1 MMDPAPTHAPS
12 RPHDAVPADATAR
25 ATPRPGTS
33 PIEPRPAGELPP
45 ALRGERVRFGDL
57 CCYVAGQGPPLVLI
71 HGMNVSPSAAEVRP
85 LFDRYAASRT
95 VFALDLP
102 GCGFSDRI
110 DRHYD
115 PRLMTDALHALAEQV
130 RLRCGEARIDA
141 LAVSTSCE
149 FLARAAMERPERWR
163 CLAFVSP
170 TGLDGQRP
178 RRAPRGRTRAV
189 PGLHALLSAR
199 PWAQALYRTLT
210 RPGMVRHFMRRSFG
224 GRAIDETLWA
234 YGVRNATVAGSRFAP
249 LHFLSGG
256 LFSADIHDVYE
267 SLTQPVWV
275 SHGVRGDFTD
285 YRALRLLGNA
295 GRWRVSTFQAGALP
309 YFEVMT
315 DFARAFDAFLRDG
328 ARGRGAP
335 DRASGELA
343 RDAFRERS
351 AGLGRR

>member
-1 MMDPAPTHAPS
+1 M
-12 RPHDAVPADATAR
+12 
-25 ATPRPGTS
+25 
-33 PIEPRPAGELPP
+33 PP
-45 ALRGERVRFGDL
+45 ALRGERFRFGDL
-57 CCYVAGQGPPLVLI
+57 SCYVAGQGPPLVLI
-71 HGMNVSPSAAEVRP
+71 HSMNASPSAAEVRP
-85 LFDRYAASRT
+85 LFDRHAGSRT

-102 GCGFSDRI
+102 GCGFSDRT
-110 DRHYD
+110 DRRYD

-141 LAVSTSCE
+141 LAVSAGCE

-170 TGLDGQRP
+170 TGLNGSRP
-178 RRAPRGRTRAV
+178 HRAPRGRTRAV
-189 PGLHALLSAR
+189 PRLHAVLSAR

-210 RPGMVRHFMRRSFG
+210 RPKVIRYFLRRTFG
-224 GRAIDETLWA
+224 RQDIDETLCA
-234 YGVRNATVAGSRFAP
+234 YAVRNAAVAGARFAP
-249 LHFLSGG
+249 LHFLSAG

-285 YRALRLLGNA
+285 FRALGLLGNA
-295 GRWRVSTFQAGALP
+295 GSWRVSVFQSGAMP

-328 ARGRGAP
+328 AREHGAAGTV
-335 DRASGELA
+335 DCDFA
-343 RDAFRERS
+343 RDAHSERS
-351 AGLGRR
+351 PRIGPR